1 MRRTT
6 TLSAVFERKHRFVG
20 DSGFRNDSQEVEK
33 MVRTVAAT
41 PQAAKGKVAMIVI
54 LYVMSVLIMLL
65 GAGFCAY
72 SAINDVQMQVMS
84 STIPGFVFGMVILFL
99 GVRYFMSLSKLRDEV
114 MKSSGFSWGN
124 FRKEKRSK

>member
-1 MRRTT
+1 MIQST
-6 TLSAVFERKHRFVG
+6 AVKPAME
-20 DSGFRNDSQEVEK
+20 
-33 MVRTVAAT
+33 
-41 PQAAKGKVAMIVI
+41 KGKVVMIVI

-72 SAINDVQMQVMS
+72 SAINGVQMQVMS
-84 STIPGFVFGMVILFL
+84 STIPGFIFGMVILFL

-114 MKSSGFSWGN
+114 MKSSGFSWSN

>member
-1 MRRTT
+1 MIQST
-6 TLSAVFERKHRFVG
+6 AVKPA
-20 DSGFRNDSQEVEK
+20 
-33 MVRTVAAT
+33 M
-41 PQAAKGKVAMIVI
+41 AKGKVVMIVI

-72 SAINDVQMQVMS
+72 SAINGVQMQVMS
-84 STIPGFVFGMVILFL
+84 STIPGFIFGMVILFL

-114 MKSSGFSWGN
+114 MKSSGFSWSN

>member
-1 MRRTT
+1 
-6 TLSAVFERKHRFVG
+6 
-20 DSGFRNDSQEVEK
+20 

-41 PQAAKGKVAMIVI
+41 PQAAKGKVAMIII

-65 GAGFCAY
+65 GAGFSAY
-72 SAINDVQMQVMS
+72 SAINGVQMQVMS

-114 MKSSGFSWGN
+114 MKSSGFSWSN

>member
-1 MRRTT
+1 
-6 TLSAVFERKHRFVG
+6 
-20 DSGFRNDSQEVEK
+20 

-65 GAGFCAY
+65 GAGFSAY
-72 SAINDVQMQVMS
+72 SAINGVQMQVMT
-84 STIPGFVFGMVILFL
+84 STIPGFIFGMVILFL

>member
-1 MRRTT
+1 MIQST
-6 TLSAVFERKHRFVG
+6 AVKPA
-20 DSGFRNDSQEVEK
+20 
-33 MVRTVAAT
+33 M
-41 PQAAKGKVAMIVI
+41 AKGKVVMIVI

-72 SAINDVQMQVMS
+72 SAINGVHMQVMS
-84 STIPGFVFGMVILFL
+84 STIPGFIFGMVILFL

-114 MKSSGFSWGN
+114 MKSSGFSWSN

>member
-1 MRRTT
+1 
-6 TLSAVFERKHRFVG
+6 
-20 DSGFRNDSQEVEK
+20 

-65 GAGFCAY
+65 GAGFSAY
-72 SAINDVQMQVMS
+72 SAINGVQMQVMT
-84 STIPGFVFGMVILFL
+84 STIPGFIFGMVILFL

-114 MKSSGFSWGN
+114 MKSSGFSWSN
-124 FRKEKRSK
+124 FRKEKLSK